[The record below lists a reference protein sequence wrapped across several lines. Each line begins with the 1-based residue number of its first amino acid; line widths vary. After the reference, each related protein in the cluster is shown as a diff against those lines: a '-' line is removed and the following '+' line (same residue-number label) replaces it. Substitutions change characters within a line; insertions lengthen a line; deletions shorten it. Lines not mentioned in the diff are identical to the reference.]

1 MKLHVNT
8 WFQIRTKDKKGSPIG
23 KAHIMAK
30 KKVQWQNLPKYLDSL
45 IIFVS
50 SVYAFRLGMQLTPY
64 MLNLRVADRLGRNK
78 IQCSLAYKFLFMLQW
93 LRHDVLLSIVIPG
106 RLIWWWC
113 QELIHVPYEDNGVV
127 CCQIGK
133 LLPTYTF
140 LVGLFLNTGKQ
151 VTKLSVFCIWDI
163 YIELLILFLR
173 KD

>member
-1 MKLHVNT
+1 MSYQTDILPNMKIPFINAY
-8 WFQIRTKDKKGSPIG
+8 FSNQIIQSIFIRGYFYGSCMRFWDCITFCV
-23 KAHIMAK
+23 A
-30 KKVQWQNLPKYLDSL
+30 N
-45 IIFVS
+45 
-50 SVYAFRLGMQLTPY
+50 RLGS
-64 MLNLRVADRLGRNK
+64 NK
-78 IQCSLAYKFLFMLQW
+78 IQCSLTYKNLFMLYW
-93 LRHDVLLSIVIPG
+93 LTHDVLQSIIIPG

-151 VTKLSVFCIWDI
+151 VTKLSVFCTWDV